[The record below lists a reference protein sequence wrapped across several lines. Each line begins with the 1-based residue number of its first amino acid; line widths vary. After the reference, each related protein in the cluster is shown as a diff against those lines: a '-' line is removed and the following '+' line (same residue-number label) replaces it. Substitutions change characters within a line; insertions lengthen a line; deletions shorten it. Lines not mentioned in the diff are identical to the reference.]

1 MTRGHGTMAEEASE
15 ITHRLLKRQIRKLL
29 GEEAEIPPAWRR
41 LLRAVNETYEQHDA
55 DRKLLQRS
63 MDISSEE
70 LIEANDRLFRELEKQ
85 ALVLKQLNDSIR
97 TLELDDFDHD
107 LVGEDLLSVARILN
121 EQIALRNRA
130 EKLLREREEGL
141 RLILESAKD
150 YAIYTLDPDGRITTW
165 NAGAARIQGFT
176 AEEVLGEHFSRFYT
190 EQDVALGLPEQLF
203 EEAVYAGRS
212 ETQGWRV
219 RKDGS
224 LFWADVTLT
233 ALREES
239 GLLKGFVKIARDIT
253 GRKQA
258 EETLKRAKAAAEAA
272 NRAKSMFVAH
282 MSHEIRTPL
291 NAIIG
296 MTSLLLD
303 TPLSVEQRGGVETIR
318 ASGEALLA
326 IINDILD
333 FSKIEAGKLALDAQ
347 PFDLRRCIEE
357 TLDLFAARAAKKGVE
372 LAYLFDDGTPT
383 HIEGDVTR
391 VRQVLVNL
399 VSNAVK
405 FTERGEVVIA
415 VRGQREGDVVRC
427 RFAVRDTG
435 IGIPKERR
443 GRLFKAFS
451 QLDPTNTRK
460 YGGTGLGLAISK
472 RLVEAMGGTIWV
484 ESDAE
489 AGATFCFTLPAQA
502 VPGAEAPPAPVL
514 AGRRAL
520 VVDDSA
526 AAREMLARWLR
537 AWGMHAV
544 TAASG
549 EEALAR
555 CAEEGPFEVAL
566 VDAQMPE
573 MDGSPPA
580 DRLCDAFD
588 ATPIILLTTLSTL
601 GTMKRDGTP
610 CRHASL
616 AKPVKRQQLHD
627 ALVGVFAPGSAG
639 VPPSLRSPLLEG
651 RKLAERHPLR
661 ILLAEDNLINQQVA
675 LQLLEH
681 LGYRV
686 DAVANGLEVIEAL
699 ERQSY
704 DVVLMDVQM
713 PEMDGLEA
721 ARRIRRTFAED
732 RQPYIVALTANA
744 MREDRE
750 RCLAA
755 GMDAYLSKPMRVPD
769 LTRCLQAVASPS
781 GDGMQPS

>member
-1 MTRGHGTMAEEASE
+1 
-15 ITHRLLKRQIRKLL
+15 
-29 GEEAEIPPAWRR
+29 
-41 LLRAVNETYEQHDA
+41 
-55 DRKLLQRS
+55 
-63 MDISSEE
+63 
-70 LIEANDRLFRELEKQ
+70 
-85 ALVLKQLNDSIR
+85 
-97 TLELDDFDHD
+97 
-107 LVGEDLLSVARILN
+107 
-121 EQIALRNRA
+121 
-130 EKLLREREEGL
+130 
-141 RLILESAKD
+141 
-150 YAIYTLDPDGRITTW
+150 
-165 NAGAARIQGFT
+165 
-176 AEEVLGEHFSRFYT
+176 
-190 EQDVALGLPEQLF
+190 
-203 EEAVYAGRS
+203 
-212 ETQGWRV
+212 
-219 RKDGS
+219 
-224 LFWADVTLT
+224 
-233 ALREES
+233 
-239 GLLKGFVKIARDIT
+239 
-253 GRKQA
+253 
-258 EETLKRAKAAAEAA
+258 
-272 NRAKSMFVAH
+272 

-303 TPLSVEQRGGVETIR
+303 TSLSVEQRGGVETIR

-347 PFDLRRCIEE
+347 PFDLRRCVEE
-357 TLDLFAARAAKKGVE
+357 TLDLFAARAAKKGIE
-372 LAYLFDDGTPT
+372 LAYLFDDGMPARVV
-383 HIEGDVTR
+383 GDVTR

-415 VRGQREGDVVRC
+415 VRGQREGDVVRL

-451 QLDPTNTRK
+451 QLDPTDARK

-484 ESDAE
+484 ESAE
-489 AGATFCFTLPAQA
+489 GAGATFCFTLPAR
-502 VPGAEAPPAPVL
+502 PAPGDEAAPAPAL
-514 AGRRAL
+514 AGRRGL

-526 AAREMLARWLR
+526 VAREMLAQWLR
-537 AWGMHAV
+537 AWGMHPV
-544 TAASG
+544 TAATG
-549 EEALAR
+549 KAALAR
-555 CAEEGPFEVAL
+555 YAEEGPFEVAL

-573 MDGSPPA
+573 MDGASPA
-580 DRLCDAFD
+580 RRLCEAFG
-588 ATPIILLTTLSTL
+588 AMPIILLTSLSTL
-601 GTMKRDGTP
+601 ETMKNDGVA
-610 CRHASL
+610 CRHATL
-616 AKPVKRQQLHD
+616 AKPLKHRQLHD
-627 ALVGVFAPGSAG
+627 ALVAVFAPKPKDGA
-639 VPPSLRSPLLEG
+639 PPSMPNPLPES

-699 ERQSY
+699 ERQLY

-721 ARRIRRTFAED
+721 AQRIRHTFAED

-744 MREDRE
+744 MQEDRE

-755 GMDAYLSKPMRVPD
+755 GMDDYLSKPMRVPD
-769 LTRCLQAVASPS
+769 LTRRLQTVSPS
-781 GDGMQPS
+781 GDGGQPS